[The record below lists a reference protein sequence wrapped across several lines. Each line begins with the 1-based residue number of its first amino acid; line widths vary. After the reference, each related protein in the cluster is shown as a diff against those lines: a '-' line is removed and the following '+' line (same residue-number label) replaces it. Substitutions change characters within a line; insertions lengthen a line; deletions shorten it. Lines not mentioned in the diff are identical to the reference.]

1 MQYPKAFTSRGF
13 FCLNQNPR
21 IPQHNS
27 FLNTEKYPIN
37 ALKCVLSFSSQNPW
51 PTRESSPPLLWA
63 KTASLTEDTFRP
75 SHHRAPLPAQHY
87 SDPFLPRENWRPQG
101 RGPAASGYPHP
112 SYARYH
118 SNLQRQRAFDNVQY
132 GTPGNLQR
140 GRGTTGGQSAFQPV
154 LTGFRKHGQQVPHG
168 HLQVPSH
175 YSVGHGSHHNSNPH
189 F

>member
-1 MQYPKAFTSRGF
+1 M
-13 FCLNQNPR
+13 
-21 IPQHNS
+21 
-27 FLNTEKYPIN
+27 N
-37 ALKCVLSFSSQNPW
+37 ALKFVLSFSSQNPW

-87 SDPFLPRENWRPQG
+87 SDPFLPRENFWPQG

-154 LTGFRKHGQQVPHG
+154 LTGFHKHGQQVPHG

-175 YSVGHGSHHNSNPH
+175 YSVGHGSHHNSNPR